1 MGNCFLSIIVFIFIF
16 SLRLFMSPALHIMT
30 FWYCFLLS
38 CLVQHARHAMSTPLQ
53 SLERAQNTKPPQPAL
68 DVRSTR
74 FQERFHRHG
83 LGSSYDR
90 HCLEISKSARWRDPS
105 GSSRWTPNPKPWYKA
120 DFLPACPACG
130 CDDRVFE
137 TLRFTRSFALTDL
150 LAVLREK
157 YPRESFRAPFVVNF
171 GAADG
176 AGGIDDPTMGLL
188 SEEAT
193 GALLVDGQQDSN
205 LFAKYPNRTNVK
217 ILKGRKISPIDV
229 VDLLRSHSVPKNDAI
244 LKIDIDSW
252 ECSLLQR
259 ILDSG
264 YAPSI
269 IMTEIN
275 TCFPPPLRFSVA
287 PDGVIPDLGE
297 YEKEIW
303 QQENCFFGCSLASQA
318 DILISRGY
326 KLLEVDGW
334 DATFLHAS
342 IAHAFNPLPETL
354 EDAWDYGF
362 YQRLATA
369 RDCYKCQERCA
380 GVAKV
385 LNDDVYGLSAALQGL
400 QKLTRKD
407 KHADVDTLANEL
419 LDKARVIVHG
429 LAPKHKASGSAF
441 PFSLSFEG
449 PGDSLVHLD
458 ERCSHRS

>member
-1 MGNCFLSIIVFIFIF
+1 MF
-16 SLRLFMSPALHIMT
+16 PALHIMT
-30 FWYCFLLS
+30 FWYCLLLS
-38 CLVQHARHAMSTPLQ
+38 CLVQHALPAMSTPVQSQQRALQ
-53 SLERAQNTKPPQPAL
+53 TKIPQPAL
-68 DVRSTR
+68 DGRSIR
-74 FQERFHRHG
+74 YQERFDRHA

-90 HCLEISKSARWRDPS
+90 HCLEISKSARWRDLS

-150 LAVLREK
+150 LAVLRKK
-157 YPRESFRAPFVVNF
+157 YTRESFRAPFVVNF

-188 SEEAT
+188 SEEAS
-193 GALLVDGQQDSN
+193 GALLIVGQENSS
-205 LFAKYPNRTNVK
+205 LFANYPNRTNVK
-217 ILKGRKISPIDV
+217 ILQGRKISPIDV
-229 VDLLRSHSVPKNDAI
+229 VDLLSSHSVPKNDAI

-287 PDGVIPDLGE
+287 PDGIVPDLGE

-342 IAHAFNPLPETL
+342 IASAFNPLPETL
-354 EDAWDYGF
+354 EDAWDHGF
-362 YQRLATA
+362 YQRLAKA
-369 RDCYKCQERCA
+369 RECYKCQERCA
-380 GVAKV
+380 GVTAKV
-385 LNDDVYGLSAALQGL
+385 FNDDLNGLSAALQGL

-407 KHADVDTLANEL
+407 THADVDTLANEL
-419 LDKARVIVHG
+419 LDKARVIIDG